1 MGGAIYLPKADTTKE
16 VHVGEGQDGRAVFGR
31 SGLLGGFSHEGDE
44 DGECIEGDFPPQHD
58 GNEDGEHKADPAR
71 DDEDPLTK
79 DPDSLLSKK
88 GNKNKRKPR
97 SWRKNQ
103 MRQGLQDGEE
113 QYQYGL
119 QQEYGLT
126 GIVKV
131 GGPPPWGAAGT
142 DEDSLE
148 AQYNATREVEKS
160 ADAAEQEGEEEKDN
174 SGVQSFMDALN
185 TVSKQV
191 GPDTPPHL
199 KKLATSVEGLEKEP
213 ADDLDKLFQVE
224 KAEEAEMAGGRMP
237 LMSNV
242 GLDELGEDDDEDSS
256 EEGIRVGG
264 SFDGNLD
271 FQTRSL
277 LEAKSTVTP
286 EGQGCTANVLLL
298 EYTPNP
304 SQTTTSSS
312 VPFTVKAYCANAGDS
327 RSVLCRNGEAIGLSE
342 DHKPTNP
349 GERARIVASGGTVSA
364 EGRVDSNLNLS
375 RALGDLLYKDKA
387 LEPENQRISGVP
399 DVSEERASSLS
410 YQGAGFVLELR
421 RVALQLRVIPEA
433 DMEATLVNLYRA
445 YTNACEDNT
454 DGDSFTA
461 DLLFAQGA
469 FRDEQAAL
477 RVARRIL
484 ALGQALLIKDRH
496 PPPDSNP
503 AHPQHT
509 RSHGPAATTSASAQ
523 HHQTGPG
530 AAHPNPS
537 AGTAT
542 GGQPAAGGRTSSGV
556 QGGAETAQSGTAA
569 AGGKQELSSYAFFAK
584 YTYTTECALL
594 AYNFHDITNQL
605 GIFEFFSYKHD
616 HRLVS
621 VTLAYLF
628 YKYQIHHCDMALDL
642 ALTLTYLEDLSAT
655 ELLEFQDGDAFNV
668 ICYLAFLAHVFNA
681 DRTIRLKD
689 WYNEIGWRHFTTLKK
704 LNAFVFFLFSK
715 VRKFKL
721 QVSESRVKK
730 YIQKLC
736 SVPTKS

>member
-1 MGGAIYLPKADTTKE
+1 MMEQRASLLGSVRERRSEEHLDEGRDQLPPSASATRGGSVAGFFNSNNPAQGSSSSSSTSKRIEHDRGDPIYRPPVGAYVGSQPVGPSTAAPGGAQQPLSGGGGTSGAYGGAVKHLSTSTGTINGVVGGGATT
-16 VHVGEGQDGRAVFGR
+16 AVPGSTSKSSAMSNFAA
-31 SGLLGGFSHEGDE
+31 GGG
-44 DGECIEGDFPPQHD
+44 
-58 GNEDGEHKADPAR
+58 
-71 DDEDPLTK
+71 
-79 DPDSLLSKK
+79 
-88 GNKNKRKPR
+88 
-97 SWRKNQ
+97 
-103 MRQGLQDGEE
+103 GLQNAN
-113 QYQYGL
+113 L
-119 QQEYGLT
+119 QQT
-126 GIVKV
+126 
-131 GGPPPWGAAGT
+131 T
-142 DEDSLE
+142 
-148 AQYNATREVEKS
+148 S
-160 ADAAEQEGEEEKDN
+160 ASASS
-174 SGVQSFMDALN
+174 SGV
-185 TVSKQV
+185 V
-191 GPDTPPHL
+191 
-199 KKLATSVEGLEKEP
+199 
-213 ADDLDKLFQVE
+213 
-224 KAEEAEMAGGRMP
+224 
-237 LMSNV
+237 
-242 GLDELGEDDDEDSS
+242 
-256 EEGIRVGG
+256 
-264 SFDGNLD
+264 
-271 FQTRSL
+271 
-277 LEAKSTVTP
+277 
-286 EGQGCTANVLLL
+286 
-298 EYTPNP
+298 
-304 SQTTTSSS
+304 SSS
-312 VPFTVKAYCANAGDS
+312 
-327 RSVLCRNGEAIGLSE
+327 
-342 DHKPTNP
+342 
-349 GERARIVASGGTVSA
+349 
-364 EGRVDSNLNLS
+364 
-375 RALGDLLYKDKA
+375 
-387 LEPENQRISGVP
+387 
-399 DVSEERASSLS
+399 SSTF
-410 YQGAGFVLELR
+410 Q
-421 RVALQLRVIPEA
+421 
-433 DMEATLVNLYRA
+433 
-445 YTNACEDNT
+445 
-454 DGDSFTA
+454 
-461 DLLFAQGA
+461 
-469 FRDEQAAL
+469 
-477 RVARRIL
+477 
-484 ALGQALLIKDRH
+484 
-496 PPPDSNP
+496 SNP